1 MDDGPTDQ
9 IVEAIRLA
17 IAAAQYRAIA
27 AANPQ
32 DEDRFDSL
40 ARGYSR
46 RAALMLARFVGRPE

>member
-46 RAALMLARFVGRPE
+46 RAALMLARFV